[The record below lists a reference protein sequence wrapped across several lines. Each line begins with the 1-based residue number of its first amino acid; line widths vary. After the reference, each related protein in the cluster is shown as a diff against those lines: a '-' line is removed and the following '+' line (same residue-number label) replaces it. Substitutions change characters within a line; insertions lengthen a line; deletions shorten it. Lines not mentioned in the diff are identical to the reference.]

1 MHNNKPIKHHEKG
14 FVYIKKA
21 DLDNA
26 TTYGLFNNMNEKEE
40 YTRNKP
46 KPKKNTYYK
55 IEILGTEKY
64 DWNNPYAFCLYTYWI
79 ENYYFSLFNR
89 GYLFYI

>member
-1 MHNNKPIKHHEKG
+1 MHNNKHIKQHENG
-14 FVYIKKA
+14 FVYIKKT

-46 KPKKNTYYK
+46 KPKKGTYYK
-55 IEILGTEKY
+55 IEILGTEK
-64 DWNNPYAFCLYTYWI
+64 L
-79 ENYYFSLFNR
+79 EK
-89 GYLFYI
+89 

>member
-55 IEILGTEKY
+55 IEILGTEK
-64 DWNNPYAFCLYTYWI
+64 I
-79 ENYYFSLFNR
+79 VE
-89 GYLFYI
+89 

>member
-46 KPKKNTYYK
+46 KPKK
-55 IEILGTEKY
+55 ILIIKLKFWERKK
-64 DWNNPYAFCLYTYWI
+64 
-79 ENYYFSLFNR
+79 
-89 GYLFYI
+89 